1 MFAVTARGYAVGNHH
16 PAMRAEV
23 DEKTEKDHESDS
35 DPGFS
40 FKHQHNP
47 IA

>member
-1 MFAVTARGYAVGNHH
+1 LIDAVDH

-40 FKHQHNP
+40 FEHQRNP